1 MSIEQTR
8 ARFARIGFAAY
19 LGVDVVEIE
28 PERVVVHL
36 PFREEHTNPGG
47 VLNGGATASLM
58 NLAGTLAA
66 WTGVDL
72 AAEPFLG
79 TVDLTVQYVAAAVEE
94 DVWGTARVVRRGRDL
109 FFLDTSVRDQDDK
122 PICQGLMIYRA
133 PDYAGQSRR
142 LFARPELLP
151 EPSSSGDTEP
161 ALRLGPFMQKLRITT
176 LHESPGR
183 VRLRLPWAP
192 ELADERGNLHEGA
205 MASLLDIAGTA
216 ASWTLVQRRGS
227 RGATIG
233 MQLSFLNPVQE
244 DVSADAIV
252 QQRSEELF
260 FSHVQITT
268 VAARR
273 LVAMGNVSYRI
284 LEARQGG

>member
-1 MSIEQTR
+1 MSIEQIR

-19 LGVDVVEIE
+19 LGVDIVEIE
-28 PERVVVHL
+28 HERAVIHL
-36 PFREEHTNPGG
+36 PFREAHTNPGG
-47 VLNGGATASLM
+47 ILNGGVTVSLM

-66 WTGVDL
+66 WTGIDL

-79 TVDLTVQYVAAAVEE
+79 TVDLTIQYVAAAIEE
-94 DVWGTARVVRRGRDL
+94 DVWGAARVVRRGRDL
-109 FFLDTSVRDQDDK
+109 FFFDTSVRNHDDT

-133 PDYAGQSRR
+133 PNYAGQSRR
-142 LFARPELLP
+142 LFARPELFA
-151 EPSSSGDTEP
+151 EPPSTGATEP
-161 ALRLGPFMQKLRITT
+161 ALRLGPFLQKLRIAT
-176 LHESPGR
+176 LHDSPGR
-183 VRLRLPWAP
+183 VRLRMPWMP
-192 ELADERGNLHEGA
+192 DLADERGYLHEGA
-205 MASLLDIAGTA
+205 LASLLDIAGTA
-216 ASWTLVQRRGS
+216 ASWTLAQRPGS

-233 MQLSFLNPVQE
+233 MQLSFLNPVRE
-244 DVSADAIV
+244 AVIADAIV

-268 VAARR
+268 VAARQ